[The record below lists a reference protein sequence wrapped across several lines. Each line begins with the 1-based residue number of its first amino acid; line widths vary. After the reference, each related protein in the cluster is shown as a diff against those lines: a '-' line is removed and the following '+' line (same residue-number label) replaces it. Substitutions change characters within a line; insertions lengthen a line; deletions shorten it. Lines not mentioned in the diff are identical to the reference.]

1 MAHPTIFEEV
11 KPIWE
16 YRMDNSTP
24 QIETDV
30 LILGDKVYGIKVDK
44 YMVKYKEVIANKISW
59 VELNAKI

>member
-1 MAHPTIFEEV
+1 
-11 KPIWE
+11 
-16 YRMDNSTP
+16 MDNSTP